1 MWKTRWTSIVTQI
14 QIVLT
19 IEDHQ
24 AVLRRLTNAEKP
36 TVLAFVNAH
45 AMNSCATDPAFSDA
59 LASAD
64 ILLRDG
70 SGMSMLYRQIGRDP
84 GRNMNGTDFIP
95 ELLTAFR
102 GKRVAFWGTQDPFLA
117 QAALVAEREFGVRV
131 VSLANGFMAHNN
143 YLVLA
148 KETYPDLIVLGMG
161 MPKQE
166 QLARL
171 LREKGGGAPLIA
183 CGGAVLDFLGGK
195 VKRAPHILRV
205 LGIEWLYRFLRE
217 PRRLFMRYM
226 VGNPVFM
233 LRVRAWKRQVTS

>member
-1 MWKTRWTSIVTQI
+1 
-14 QIVLT
+14 
-19 IEDHQ
+19 
-24 AVLRRLTNAEKP
+24 
-36 TVLAFVNAH
+36 
-45 AMNSCATDPAFSDA
+45 
-59 LASAD
+59 
-64 ILLRDG
+64 
-70 SGMSMLYRQIGRDP
+70 
-84 GRNMNGTDFIP
+84 MNGTDFIP

-131 VSLANGFMAHNN
+131 VSLANGFMAHDN

-183 CGGAVLDFLGGK
+183 CGGAVLDFLGGTSQAREELLNVQEFSGQLVDVVVRPLQLITELLEK
-195 VKRAPHILRV
+195 QTLALVESLDKQHVKP
-205 LGIEWLYRFLRE
+205 
-217 PRRLFMRYM
+217 
-226 VGNPVFM
+226 
-233 LRVRAWKRQVTS
+233 S